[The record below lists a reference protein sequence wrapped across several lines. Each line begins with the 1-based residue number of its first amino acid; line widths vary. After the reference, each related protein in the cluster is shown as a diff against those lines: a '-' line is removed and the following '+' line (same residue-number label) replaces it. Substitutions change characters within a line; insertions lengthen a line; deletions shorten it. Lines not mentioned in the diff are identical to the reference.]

1 MSLLDRFIPG
11 LKGFPSLFS
20 YTLLLGCG
28 FGAFV
33 VWDQWYWWSKRED
46 YSFGYLVP
54 VFVGV
59 VIWDRWPQLKALL
72 GISHCQSASRVK
84 ATGQVTEESPVK
96 SPELS
101 FNWAT
106 SKVYPFLKWF
116 VPGSFY
122 GGLILGLAIF
132 GLGSF
137 FRAGGGPSHPGSL
150 FIAVGA
156 GMVVF
161 ALVYINLPDSGEA
174 WEEQIGQPLDAVTL
188 MNRRLTI
195 TLMFWFP
202 CFIWI
207 ISAPLVSVI
216 ERELSQFLLNK
227 VVTVVFFVFE
237 MGGYALEQEGN
248 VLLLP
253 TGRVGVEDA
262 CSGIRSLMGCLFA
275 GTFLGAIFFNS
286 TIKKVLLVVFAMC
299 FAFVTNLMRS
309 VFLTAWAYTHGPDA
323 ISGFVHD
330 AAGYFVLGLTSVIPN
345 VSNAFERAGFIS
357 LKFSV
362 LWILV

>member
-1 MSLLDRFIPG
+1 MSVIDRYIPV

-20 YTLLLGCG
+20 YTLLLSIG

-33 VWDQWYWWSKRED
+33 TWDQWYWWGRRED

-54 VFVGV
+54 IFVAV
-59 VIWDRWPQLKALL
+59 VVWDRWPRI
-72 GISHCQSASRVK
+72 ISLFGMGSSSTKSVE
-84 ATGQVTEESPVK
+84 GEELIKKEKEP
-96 SPELS
+96 PLS
-101 FNWAT
+101 FDWAV
-106 SKVYPFLKWF
+106 SKLYPVMKLFI
-116 VPGSFY
+116 PIGFY

-132 GLGSF
+132 GLGAF
-137 FRAGGGPSHPGSL
+137 YRAGAGPSNPGSL

-161 ALVYINLPDSGEA
+161 ALIYINLPDSTDS
-174 WEEQIGQPLDAVTL
+174 WKEQIGESLLPQAV
-188 MNRRLTI
+188 MNRRLSI
-195 TLMFWFP
+195 TLLFWFP

-207 ISAPLVSVI
+207 ISAPLVSFI
-216 ERELSQFLLNK
+216 ENALSLFLLNK
-227 VVTVVFFVFE
+227 VMTVVFFVFE

-248 VLLLP
+248 TLILP

-275 GTFLGAIFFNS
+275 GTFLGAIFFKS
-286 TIKKVLLVVFAMC
+286 TIKKILLVAFAMG
-299 FAFVTNLMRS
+299 FAVITNLLRS

-330 AAGYFVLGLTSVIPN
+330 AAGYFVLGLTSVMLLAMIPIMN
-345 VSNAFERAGFIS
+345 IEIEVEKPKAT
-357 LKFSV
+357 
-362 LWILV
+362 

>member
-1 MSLLDRFIPG
+1 MSLLDRYIPG
-11 LKGFPSLFS
+11 FKGFPSLFS
-20 YTLLLGCG
+20 YTLLMGCG

-33 VWDQWYWWSKRED
+33 AWDQWYWWGRRED

-54 VFVGV
+54 IFVGV
-59 VIWDRWPQLKALL
+59 VIWDRWPVLKTLL
-72 GISHCQSASRVK
+72 GVPSSKLTPDLESADQKS
-84 ATGQVTEESPVK
+84 EEKPINL
-96 SPELS
+96 PNLY
-101 FNWAT
+101 NWAT
-106 SKVYPFLKWF
+106 SSLYPFLKWF
-116 VPGSFY
+116 VPGGFY

-132 GLGSF
+132 GLGAF
-137 FRAGGGPSHPGSL
+137 YRAGAGPSHPGSL

-161 ALVYINLPDSGEA
+161 ALVYINLPDSVEA
-174 WEEQIGQPLDAVTL
+174 WKDQIGQPLEAPDM

-207 ISAPLVSVI
+207 ISAPLVSAI
-216 ERELSQFLLNK
+216 ENALSLFLLNK

-248 VLLLP
+248 TLILP

-275 GTFLGAIFFNS
+275 GTFLGAIFFRS
-286 TIKKVLLVVFAMC
+286 TVKKVLLVVFAMC

-309 VFLTAWAYTHGPDA
+309 VFLTAWAYTYGPDA

-330 AAGYFVLGLTSVIPN
+330 VAGYFVLGLTSIMLLLLIPIMN
-345 VSNAFERAGFIS
+345 IQIAVGSGKEH
-357 LKFSV
+357 
-362 LWILV
+362 